1 MVVERLN
8 NRRDF
13 KVFEQCGVKYDDST
27 SVFDVDELELRE
39 LETNENFFDLFLGQ
53 FNINEGIL
61 MKNPQNKVKNI
72 NNFISFLTV
81 DFYNH

>member
-39 LETNENFFDLFLGQ
+39 LETNENFFDHGL
-53 FNINEGIL
+53 
-61 MKNPQNKVKNI
+61 
-72 NNFISFLTV
+72 
-81 DFYNH
+81 D